1 MGFFNFSRLSA
12 SAVLAAAL
20 GLASLSPGKAHA
32 NDDLV
37 RVLVN
42 VADIIHRSGQP
53 YYHDRDYGRYQ
64 QVVVVRDRYQRPTYY
79 RYVPRNHRSAYR
91 SAPPYGNAYGYH
103 RNQPVRYYDRDDRR
117 YRDDRRDRDDRHY
130 RDRDHW
136 NARHDDRRHY
146 KGKKKYKGR
155 DRWDD

>member
-1 MGFFNFSRLSA
+1 MGFFNVSRLSA

-20 GLASLSPGKAHA
+20 GFAALAPGKAHA
-32 NDDLV
+32 SDDLV

-42 VADIIHRSGQP
+42 VADVVYRNQQP
-53 YYHDRDYGRYQ
+53 YYHDRNYDRYE

-79 RYVPRNHRSAYR
+79 RYAPRGYRNDYR

-103 RNQPVRYYDRDDRR
+103 RNQPVRY
-117 YRDDRRDRDDRHY
+117 DRRDRAHDEWHSRNDGRHGY
-130 RDRDHW
+130 KS
-136 NARHDDRRHY
+136 
-146 KGKKKYKGR
+146 KGKKKHKGR